1 MVLLVGP
8 AAGYASRD
16 VGLDA
21 CHPIVVV
28 WSTVEVD
35 DGSGNQAAATHNWG
49 DAVGDRPWSIP
60 LAHVNADVDDG
71 TEMSRPRL
79 AFLRLDEARLIP

>member
-1 MVLLVGP
+1 
-8 AAGYASRD
+8 
-16 VGLDA
+16 LDA
-21 CHPIVVV
+21 CQPIVVV

-49 DAVGDRPWSIP
+49 DAVGIDRGRSQR
-60 LAHVNADVDDG
+60 AHVNADVDDG
-71 TEMSRPRL
+71 KEMSRPRL

>member
-1 MVLLVGP
+1 
-8 AAGYASRD
+8 
-16 VGLDA
+16 LDA
-21 CHPIVVV
+21 CQPIVVV

-35 DGSGNQAAATHNWG
+35 DGSGDQAAATHNWG